1 MNKELKQ
8 KVEEVKEDIER
19 REQLREIAEED
30 KELLKKLE

>member
-8 KVEEVKEDIER
+8 RVEEVKEDIER
-19 REQLREIAEED
+19 REELRGIAEED